1 MATVSSNVYNQEF
14 TGGLDDQAVIVLI
27 EAAKL
32 IGQSLEPKIAVQG
45 LMQILSE
52 RLQLERGRVL
62 LQDKL
67 SKELHIQYSY
77 GLSAEEQAR
86 GTYALGEGVT
96 GKVMATGNIA
106 LIPNVALE
114 PTYLARVST
123 STQIGT
129 KPIAYIAVPI
139 IQEEQT
145 IGVLAVHPVSSE
157 QAKLKMDLFVL
168 QILAQMICQVLQINN
183 MVKQKTES
191 LVTENNM
198 LRNGKSGESI
208 HIGIQGKSPTF
219 LNAVQKAT
227 QAAKSDAA
235 VLLNGESGSGKE
247 KFARIIHQ
255 LSDRSEHPF
264 ICINCAAIPEQLLES
279 ELFGH
284 ERGSFT
290 GATSNRVG
298 KFELAS
304 GGTLFLDEIG
314 DMPLELQ
321 SKLLRVL
328 QEKSIQ
334 KIGSNREVPVDVRII
349 SATNKN
355 LELAVNSGEFR
366 LDLFYRLNVVKIGLP
381 PLRDRKEDIRLLA
394 LHFLNRGNQ
403 RYQRN
408 VILTSEALDVLEAYR
423 WPGNIRQLE
432 NVIER
437 AVIMSNDDIIAVPQ
451 LQTILSEEADIDI
464 ESGHKSSAAPM
475 PGNMPGNYYPSLP
488 EFAAPIRGYSK
499 VQEQEA
505 PHILEALQKANGNKT
520 AAAKLLGM
528 TPRQLHYRIKKL
540 ELPANVP
547 AVSGWVD

>member
-1 MATVSSNVYNQEF
+1 MSTVTSNVHDEQF
-14 TGGLDDQAVIVLI
+14 VGGLDDQAVAVLI
-27 EAAKL
+27 EVAKL
-32 IGQSLEPKIAVQG
+32 IGQSLDPKVAIQG
-45 LMQILSE
+45 ILETISN
-52 RLQLERGRVL
+52 RLQLHRGRVL
-62 LQDKL
+62 LQDKS
-67 SKELHIQYSY
+67 SKELHIQYAY
-77 GLSAEEQAR
+77 GLSEEEQAR
-86 GTYALGEGVT
+86 GTYALGEGIT
-96 GKVMATGNIA
+96 GKVMATGSIA

-114 PTYLARVST
+114 PTYLARATT
-123 STQIGT
+123 STQIGS

-139 IQEEQT
+139 IQDERT

-157 QAKLKMDLFVL
+157 QGKLKMDLFVL
-168 QILAQMICQVLQINN
+168 QILSQMICQVLQINN

-191 LVTENNM
+191 LLSENKM
-198 LRNGKSGESI
+198 LRNGQPGESI
-208 HIGIQGKSPTF
+208 PIGIQGRSPAF

-227 QAAKSDAA
+227 LTAKSDAA

-255 LSDRSEHPF
+255 LSNRSDYPF

-284 ERGSFT
+284 EKGSFT

-366 LDLFYRLNVVKIGLP
+366 LDLFYRLNVVRIALP
-381 PLRDRKEDIRLLA
+381 PLRERKEDIRLLA

-403 RYQRN
+403 RYKRN
-408 VILTSEALDVLEAYR
+408 VILTPEALDVLEGYP

-437 AVIMSNDDIIAVPQ
+437 AVIMSDYDIIGVTQ
-451 LQTILSEEADIDI
+451 LQTILSEEADISI
-464 ESGHKSSAAPM
+464 ESNKGPGFGQSVYNQYSSFPTFYPM
-475 PGNMPGNYYPSLP
+475 Q
-488 EFAAPIRGYSK
+488 PIRGYAK
-499 VQEQEA
+499 VHDQEK
-505 PHILEALQKANGNKT
+505 PRILDALQKANGNKT

-540 ELPANVP
+540 DLPAQP
-547 AVSGWVD
+547 SQF